1 VFEED
6 NVMDLKSYFDN
17 VHGTGVIATA
27 DSEGKVNT
35 AIYSRPHVFDDG
47 TVAFLMRQKL
57 SHHNLQY
64 NPYASFLFHESGP
77 GYNGLRL
84 DLKKIKEETD
94 SPLITKMTRWNLTPE
109 EDKAKGPKYL
119 VHFKVEK
126 IRTLIGSGDI
136 AFEII

>member
-1 VFEED
+1 
-6 NVMDLKSYFDN
+6 MDLKKYFATA
-17 VHGTGVIATA
+17 HGTGVIATA

-47 TVAFLMRQKL
+47 TVAFLMRKKL
-57 SHHNLQY
+57 THHNLQS

-77 GYNGLRL
+77 GYSGLRL
-84 DLKKIKEETD
+84 HLKKIKEETD
-94 SPLITKMTRWNLTPE
+94 SPLIEKMTRGNLTSE

-126 IRTLIGSGDI
+126 ILPLIGSGKV
-136 AFEII
+136 AE

>member
-1 VFEED
+1 
-6 NVMDLKSYFDN
+6 MDLKSYFEN
-17 VHGTGVIATA
+17 THGTGVIATA

-47 TVAFLMRQKL
+47 TVAFLMRKKL
-57 SHHNLQY
+57 THNNLQS

-77 GYNGLRL
+77 GYSGLRL
-84 DLKKIKEETD
+84 HLKKIKEETD
-94 SPLITKMTRWNLTPE
+94 SPLIAKMTRGNLTPE

-126 IRTLIGSGDI
+126 ILPLIGSGEV
-136 AFEII
+136 AVEIY